1 MEIIMVYVF
10 IFGLV
15 VAIGLPIIVAITTP
29 EDLDY
34 IE

>member
-1 MEIIMVYVF
+1 MAYVV

-15 VAIGLPIIVAITTP
+15 IAIGLPIIVAITTP
-29 EDLDY
+29 EDLDG

>member
-1 MEIIMVYVF
+1 MVYVV

-15 VAIGLPIIVAITTP
+15 IAIGLPIIVAITVS
-29 EDLDY
+29 EDLDE